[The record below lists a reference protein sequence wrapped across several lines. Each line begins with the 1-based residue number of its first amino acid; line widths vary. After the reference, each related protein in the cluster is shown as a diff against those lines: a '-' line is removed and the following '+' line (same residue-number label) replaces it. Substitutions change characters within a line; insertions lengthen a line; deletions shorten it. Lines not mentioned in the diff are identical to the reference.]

1 MDDRKPVSEM
11 VDELWACLHGDE
23 GYLSDPLE
31 RELVDKGVTLITGM
45 QKHMTPKVIK
55 LWDRLIFWKRF
66 II

>member
-31 RELVDKGVTLITGM
+31 RELVDKGVTLITGVK
-45 QKHMTPKVIK
+45 KHIPN
-55 LWDRLIFWKRF
+55 
-66 II
+66 